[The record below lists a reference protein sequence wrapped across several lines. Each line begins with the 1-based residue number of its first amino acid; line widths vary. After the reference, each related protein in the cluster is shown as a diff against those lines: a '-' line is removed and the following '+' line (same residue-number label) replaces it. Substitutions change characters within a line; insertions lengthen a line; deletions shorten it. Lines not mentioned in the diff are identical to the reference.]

1 MAKLTIG
8 DLQKPYHNGEFPFKC
23 RAMRFLQMYQNG
35 IPFEM
40 EDGRKAI
47 VKGDAGPNSDFL
59 NKIERTASGDVV
71 SLSNRDKV
79 FVQYEDG
86 EEKAVSLNNFKK
98 TEENF
103 GGKEGKHASTTV
115 TAEEEQLTCDAC
127 NLAFQENR
135 ELTDEDIQEL
145 AGQSDLLDKSWVE
158 TVKKTVNGLFRSGL
172 VCVKGKVSFYKNET
186 SLKALAKNNPV
197 SIVLATFKRLFD
209 KGETGGFTFAKW
221 TPADIWA
228 VSSEFT
234 GDVLDDLRSVETLD
248 DLTEWMRTNRDLIIG
263 ISLKKVGAGE
273 ASVESVNSGREE
285 KKGSDSVSVFGYEVV
300 WVAKGNTTLSL
311 RWDHDIFPGISKM
324 DFRCFNNCTNYAG
337 EFLGKTARNGKV
349 SHSTINMYL
358 KNLGYLE
365 YLLPPC
371 AALRDSFF
379 SGNPNRDKRYLRE
392 LEEIARKRGLN
403 LEEIARTKW
412 IDLYLG
418 TKIARFIEEGNDS
431 DVLAFLER
439 ITRCASSRS
448 EQCCVH
454 LKVS

>member
-1 MAKLTIG
+1 MAKLTLG
-8 DLQKPYHNGEFPFKC
+8 DLQKPYHNGEFPFKY
-23 RAMRFLQMYQNG
+23 RAERFLQMYQDN
-35 IPFEM
+35 IPFDM
-40 EDGRKAI
+40 VDGRKAI
-47 VKGDAGPNSDFL
+47 VKDNAGPNSDFL
-59 NKIERTASGDVV
+59 DKIEKTACGDVV

-86 EEKAVSLNNFKK
+86 EEKAVSLSDFKK

-115 TAEEEQLTCDAC
+115 TAEEEQLTCDTC

-135 ELTDEDIQEL
+135 EVTDEDIQSL
-145 AGQSDLLDKSWVE
+145 VGQNDLLDKSWVE
-158 TVKKTVNGLFRSGL
+158 TVKEVANGLFRSGL
-172 VCVKGKVSFYKNET
+172 VNIKGKVSFYKNET
-186 SLKALAKNNPV
+186 SLKSLPKGSPV
-197 SIVLATFKRLFD
+197 AVVVSTFKKLFD
-209 KGETGGFTFAKW
+209 RGETGGFTYAKW

-234 GDVLDDLRSVETLD
+234 GNVLDDLRGVETLD

-263 ISLKKVGAGE
+263 ISLKKVGSQE
-273 ASVESVNSGREE
+273 ASVEPMNSGREE
-285 KKGSDSVSVFGYEVV
+285 KKDSDHIDVSGYEVV
-300 WVAKGNTTLSL
+300 WVAKNNTTLGL
-311 RWDHDIFPGISKM
+311 RWDHEIFPGISKM

-349 SHSTINMYL
+349 SHTAINMYF

-371 AALRDSFF
+371 ATLRDSFF
-379 SGNPNRDKRYLRE
+379 SENPNRDKRYLRE
-392 LEEIARKRGLN
+392 LEEIAKRRGIE
-403 LEEIARTKW
+403 LEELPRKKW
-412 IDLYLG
+412 VDLYLG
-418 TKIARFIEEGNDS
+418 TKIARFIEESSKS

-439 ITRCASSRS
+439 IARCAASRS

>member
-1 MAKLTIG
+1 MAKLTLS
-8 DLQKPYHNGEFPFKC
+8 DLQKPYHNGEFPFKY
-23 RAMRFLQMYQNG
+23 RAERFLQMYQDE

-59 NKIERTASGDVV
+59 NKIERTASGDIV

-86 EEKAVSLNNFKK
+86 EEKAVSLNSFKK

-103 GGKEGKHASTTV
+103 GGKEGKHASTVVTV
-115 TAEEEQLTCDAC
+115 EEEQLTCDAC
-127 NLAFQENR
+127 NLVFQENR

-145 AGQSDLLDKSWVE
+145 AGQSDLLDKSWLE
-158 TVKKTVNGLFRSGL
+158 TIKKVVNGLLRSGL
-172 VCVKGKVSFYKNET
+172 VCVKGKVSFYRNET
-186 SLKALAKNNPV
+186 SLKALAKDNPI
-197 SIVLATFKRLFD
+197 SIILATFKKLFD

-234 GDVLDDLRSVETLD
+234 GSVLDDLRNVDTLD
-248 DLTEWMRTNRDLIIG
+248 DLTEWMRTNRDLIVG
-263 ISLKKVGAGE
+263 ISLKKVGSRE
-273 ASVESVNSGREE
+273 ASVECVNSGREE
-285 KKGSDSVSVFGYEVV
+285 KKDSDNISVSGYEIV
-300 WVAKGNTTLSL
+300 WVAKNNTTLSI
-311 RWDHDIFPGISKM
+311 RWDHELFPGISKM
-324 DFRCFNNCTNYAG
+324 DFRCFNDCTTYAG
-337 EFLGKTARNGKV
+337 EFLGKVARNGKV

-365 YLLPPC
+365 YLLPSC
-371 AALRDSFF
+371 ATLRDSFF
-379 SGNPNRDKRYLRE
+379 SENPNRDKRYLRE
-392 LEEIARKRGLN
+392 LEEIARKRDISLAD
-403 LEEIARTKW
+403 LPRTKW
-412 IDLYLG
+412 LNLYLG
-418 TKIARFIEEGNDS
+418 TKLARFIEEVNNS

-439 ITRCASSRS
+439 IARCAASRS
-448 EQCCVH
+448 ERCCVY